1 MQKERELCYCG
12 VGSLMNVII
21 TKFSN
26 GAAQMPSNCIFCLVA
41 LSITEKIVSLFYCT
55 VDLSF
60 FPFNFVNLILYILKL
75 YFQHINLK
83 LLCLVDELTPFIL
96 KCFSGNNLCSKVYL
110 V

>member
-1 MQKERELCYCG
+1 
-12 VGSLMNVII
+12 MNVTI

-26 GAAQMPSNCIFCLVA
+26 SAAQMPSTCIFCLVA
-41 LSITEKIVSLFYCT
+41 LSITEKIISLSYCT

-83 LLCLVDELTPFIL
+83 LLRLVDELTPLF
-96 KCFSGNNLCSKVYL
+96 
-110 V
+110 